1 VCCTATSTDCFFCR
15 RVNRMTRALGS
26 PKRPDTLCSGVNGG
40 K

>member
-1 VCCTATSTDCFFCR
+1 VCRTATSAHCFFCR

-26 PKRPDTLCSGVNGG
+26 PKIPDTLCSGVNGG

>member
-1 VCCTATSTDCFFCR
+1 VCRTASSADCFFCR

-26 PKRPDTLCSGVNGG
+26 PKIPDTFCSGVNGG